1 MKFAVLM
8 TCFNRVETTL
18 ECLRHLFAARL
29 PGGASFDV
37 WLNDDGCTDGTG
49 ERVEKEFP
57 AVKII
62 KGSGHDYWCGGMRRA
77 WDAAAKH
84 FDYDAYLWLN
94 DDTMLNEDAFE
105 VLLVP
110 LTSQLQ
116 DQHFCLT
123 QSPPSTQSNF
133 NNDYILVGAVCG
145 RDGKATYG
153 GEKADGFYPP
163 DGTWASIVQMNGNIV
178 LVPRSVFRR
187 LGNLPDYMTHSLGDS
202 YYSRLAVKMGI
213 PVLLSPAFIG
223 VCEKNEK
230 TPAWKRE
237 DVPLA
242 KRLKSLYSP
251 LGGSEPKVVFR
262 YRAKMFG
269 VTEAAKVVF
278 SNHLRAVFPGL
289 WRKMKG

>member
-18 ECLRHLFAARL
+18 DCLRHLFAAKL
-29 PGGASFDV
+29 PQDTAFDV
-37 WLNDDGCTDGTG
+37 WLNDDGCTDGTAG
-49 ERVEKEFP
+49 RVAMEFP
-57 AVKII
+57 SVKMI
-62 KGSGHDYWCGGMRRA
+62 KGSGRDYWCGGMRRA
-77 WDAAAKH
+77 WNAAAKY

-94 DDTMLNEDAFE
+94 DDTMLNEDALD
-105 VLLVP
+105 VLL
-110 LTSQLQ
+110 S
-116 DQHFCLT
+116 
-123 QSPPSTQSNF
+123 SPTT
-133 NNDYILVGAVCG
+133 NDGILVGAVCG
-145 RDGKATYG
+145 RDGTATYG
-153 GEKADGFYPP
+153 GEKVDGFYPP

-242 KRLKSLYSP
+242 KRLKSLYFP

>member
-1 MKFAVLM
+1 MKTFAVLI

-29 PGGASFDV
+29 PGGAAFDV

-105 VLLVP
+105 VLLSSP
-110 LTSQLQ
+110 ATNDQRLT
-116 DQHFCLT
+116 T
-123 QSPPSTQSNF
+123 
-133 NNDYILVGAVCG
+133 NDYIIVGAVCG

-153 GEKADGFYPP
+153 GEQADGFYPP
-163 DGTWASIVQMNGNIV
+163 DGSWTPIVQMNGNIV

-202 YYSRLAVKMGI
+202 YYSRLAVKMGM

-251 LGGSEPKVVFR
+251 LGGSEPKVVFK